1 MRIALTILTLGMS
14 LWAIP
19 ALATPY
25 HHDDDDDDSRGNKR
39 TSAASYA
46 RESKQVNVYL
56 RKDGKEFA
64 NSYGRRSGRGTVHVR
79 HIEAKD
85 WKDQWGT
92 KPGSVGSAI
101 PEPSAMTLFGVGVVL
116 ALQAIP
122 RRSARGRFVA
132 EAGDGPEQA

>member
-1 MRIALTILTLGMS
+1 MRIALTILTLGLS

-19 ALATPY
+19 ALATSY
-25 HHDDDDDDSRGNKR
+25 HPNHAEDSRGTTR
-39 TSAASYA
+39 ASAARSA
-46 RESKQVNVYL
+46 RESRQVNVDL
-56 RKDGKEFA
+56 RRDDKELA
-64 NSYGRRSGRGTVHVR
+64 SSYGRRAGRGAIHVR

-122 RRSARGRFVA
+122 RRSARGSFVA
-132 EAGDGPEQA
+132 ERDEGPEHA